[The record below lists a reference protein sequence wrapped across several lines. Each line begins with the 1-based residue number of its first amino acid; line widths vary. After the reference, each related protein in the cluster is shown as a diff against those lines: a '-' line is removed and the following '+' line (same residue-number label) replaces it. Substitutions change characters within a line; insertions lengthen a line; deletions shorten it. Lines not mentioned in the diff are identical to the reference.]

1 MKQLD
6 LALLVVRV
14 SFGIGLAAHAS
25 NKLFGPNG
33 LKGTAGWF
41 ASIGMKWPKWQ
52 ARLAAGTEM
61 GAGLLMALG
70 LLTPLAAAGFIGL
83 MLVAIVT
90 VHWKVGFF
98 VFRPNQ
104 GWEYCASIAIVAW
117 AIGTI
122 GAGKYSLDHAFHIDR
137 HINDWTGML
146 IALILGVGGGLA
158 QLAVSY
164 RPPVKAAPEPAT
176 K

>member
-14 SFGIGLAAHAS
+14 AFGIGLAAHGC

-41 ASIGMKWPKWQ
+41 GSIGMKWPKWQ
-52 ARLAAGTEM
+52 ARMAASTEV
-61 GAGLLMALG
+61 GAGALFALG

-83 MLVAIVT
+83 MIVAIVT
-90 VHWKVGFF
+90 VHWTVGFF

-104 GWEYCASIAIVAW
+104 GWEYCAAIAIVAF
-117 AIGTI
+117 AVGTV
-122 GAGKYSLDHAFHIDR
+122 GAGKYSLDHAFKIDD
-137 HINDWTGML
+137 HINDWTGLL
-146 IALILGVGGGLA
+146 ITLILGIGGGLLH
-158 QLAVSY
+158 LAVSY
-164 RPPVKAAPEPAT
+164 RPPVKNPPEPAA